1 MVTWVKIVPIL
12 PITTPK
18 LIPSESKSSCS
29 LLPVLPYLTTFP
41 VTRACIVRCD
51 AFRVLPEID
60 MHE

>member
-29 LLPVLPYLTTFP
+29 LLPVLPHLTTFP
-41 VTRACIVRCD
+41 VTRACIVRD
-51 AFRVLPEID
+51 AFRILPEID